1 LEVYQ
6 VLERPSTTLVHRV
19 SLKDGEDFKVREVA
33 EEGMIGRGTRDRN
46 LQTSQ
51 YPGIPFPD
59 VSLGFW
65 YTQSWGDDL
74 STIQRK
80 IKATGEYQTS

>member
-6 VLERPSTTLVHRV
+6 VLERPSTTLIRRV
-19 SLKDGEDFKVREVA
+19 SLKDGEDFKVREEA
-33 EEGMIGRGTRDRN
+33 EEGMIGRGTRGRN

-59 VSLGFW
+59 VNLGFW
-65 YTQSWGDDL
+65 YIQSWGDD
-74 STIQRK
+74 SYTIPRK
-80 IKATGEYQTS
+80 IRAIGEYQTS

>member
-6 VLERPSTTLVHRV
+6 VLGRPSTTSVRRV
-19 SLKDGEDFKVREVA
+19 NLKDGGDFKVREEA

-51 YPGIPFPD
+51 YLGMPFPD

-74 STIQRK
+74 STIRRK
-80 IKATGEYQTS
+80 IKAIGEYQIS